1 MLPLSF
7 KKLPLLALGLLIIGA
22 ASLPL
27 PVQAQTAECNP
38 DDELAILSLPYW
50 YDGLQCEDGGEG
62 GVVFTDLADIWIITA
77 NVLSMLIQVAGLIAV
92 FMIIYGGIR
101 YMTSQG
107 EPENIQAAKKTLMY
121 AIGGLI
127 LAILAST
134 LVGFIAGQF

>member
-1 MLPLSF
+1 MLGMF
-7 KKLPLLALGLLIIGA
+7 MIGA
-22 ASLPL
+22 AFMPL
-27 PVQAQTAECNP
+27 PAQAQTADCNP
-38 DDELAILSLPYW
+38 DDDLAILSLPHW

-77 NVLSMLIQVAGLIAV
+77 NVLNMLIQAAGLIAV
-92 FMIIYGGIR
+92 FMIIFGGIR
-101 YMTSQG
+101 YITSQG
-107 EPENIQAAKKTLMY
+107 EPEKIQAAKKTLMY